1 MLLPRVNGLVS
12 IGNICVTCQ
21 KSLSNHGTAEFDKL
35 PLETEPV
42 AHGNNVVLT
51 SKLCPQT
58 SLVPYSTD
66 NRCRD
71 STVVIIYLTVR
82 LPLASCQDVESS
94 DDVALKEYIVE
105 A

>member
-1 MLLPRVNGLVS
+1 M
-12 IGNICVTCQ
+12 
-21 KSLSNHGTAEFDKL
+21 
-35 PLETEPV
+35 
-42 AHGNNVVLT
+42 
-51 SKLCPQT
+51 
-58 SLVPYSTD
+58 PYSTD